1 MLTLFAVSN
10 PSGASS
16 AGADPSGGNNP
27 NWLDFLSGNNPNAPN
42 PAPGAGGDRS
52 RAGSGGGLGGVSGL
66 GGKCKGDAARSRR
79 RRVSTDAMGRRTAAE
94 LGVACTISTPSV
106 PVCTFMTYAR
116 TLAAASS
123 LYQKH
128 TLCHFALVVLSNVI
142 YSLFC

>member
-42 PAPGAGGDRS
+42 PPPGAGAGAASGGGGGARDSSMSWERGGGPSSADHRADIGDMFGGDRS

-66 GGKCKGDAARSRR
+66 GGKRKGDDDGPA
-79 RRVSTDAMGRRTAAE
+79 G
-94 LGVACTISTPSV
+94 
-106 PVCTFMTYAR
+106 
-116 TLAAASS
+116 SS
-123 LYQKH
+123 LASPASVNGRDGKKDGG
-128 TLCHFALVVLSNVI
+128 
-142 YSLFC
+142 